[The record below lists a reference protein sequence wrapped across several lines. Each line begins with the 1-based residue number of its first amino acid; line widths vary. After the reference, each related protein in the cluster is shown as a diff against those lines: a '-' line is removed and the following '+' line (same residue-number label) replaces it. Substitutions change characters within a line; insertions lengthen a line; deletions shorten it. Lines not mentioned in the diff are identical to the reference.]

1 MTGSISFLPP
11 YLLEEKHLD
20 VSGVEPS
27 DALSFSPM
35 APWALVLTMESEDT
49 SSNPTVCTLPL
60 LSNILLKDEGT
71 ELTKIAKFLVSIRRF
86 QLV

>member
-20 VSGVEPS
+20 VSGAEP
-27 DALSFSPM
+27 DDTLSISSM
-35 APWALVLTMESEDT
+35 VPWALVLTMESEDT

-60 LSNILLKDEGT
+60 LSNTLLKDEGT
-71 ELTKIAKFLVSIRRF
+71 ELTKIAEF
-86 QLV
+86 